1 MGTTFASVYH
11 RFLGKITDDLYV
23 ELTPEDTI
31 KDLRNLLLDA
41 IPGFEF
47 PRVNLQDYTIQIEEV
62 DSADILPD
70 DFILGVVWEELS
82 EEPEE
87 VPNVLVD
94 RSYFSVEL
102 SSEEINILALL
113 MKQAWV

>member
-41 IPGFEF
+41 IPHFEF
-47 PRVNLQDYTIQIEEV
+47 PRINLNDYVIAEAIKPTEEV
-62 DSADILPD
+62 NEET
-70 DFILGVVWEELS
+70 DFVLSEAAKGHVVIENSSFSMELS
-82 EEPEE
+82 
-87 VPNVLVD
+87 
-94 RSYFSVEL
+94 
-102 SSEEINILALL
+102 
-113 MKQAWV
+113 